1 MFKLKN
7 QEDSDSYCTH
17 LRARKKCVCLKIASY
32 ASSPGGDSISL
43 HFFSTWQLNL
53 DSLWQSVTVCD
64 IGTAI
69 MKRIW
74 FLHVSSCF
82 FMFLPSMAGLGK
94 VMALATSPRRAFPA
108 PLSTL
113 FWQRAPTRTKGSASL
128 DETDQNC
135 VPSWACPAKSP
146 DRACRL
152 HSCESHDVPGG
163 IEAKEYQHTIEIH
176 SYESFHWRK
185 THYFGH
191 CPKLSKNRNVASI
204 SPSFVWCV

>member
-82 FMFLPSMAGLGK
+82 FMFLHVSSLNGRPRKSHGPSHQPKACLSSPF
-94 VMALATSPRRAFPA
+94 VHVVLATCTNQDKGLSFSRRNWSKLRAFMSLPSKESGSGLPSSFLWVSWCSWRDRGKGIPA
-108 PLSTL
+108 Y
-113 FWQRAPTRTKGSASL
+113 
-128 DETDQNC
+128 
-135 VPSWACPAKSP
+135 
-146 DRACRL
+146 
-152 HSCESHDVPGG
+152 H
-163 IEAKEYQHTIEIH
+163 
-176 SYESFHWRK
+176 
-185 THYFGH
+185 
-191 CPKLSKNRNVASI
+191 RN
-204 SPSFVWCV
+204 P